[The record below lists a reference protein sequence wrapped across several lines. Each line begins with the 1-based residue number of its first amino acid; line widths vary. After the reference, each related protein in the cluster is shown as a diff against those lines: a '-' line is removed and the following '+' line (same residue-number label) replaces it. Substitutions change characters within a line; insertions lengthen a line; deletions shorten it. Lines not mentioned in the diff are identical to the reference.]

1 MVYIKTKEGASL
13 LVALL
18 AAVIVAVTTT
28 LLDVVWWMTL
38 CAAAGVFVVMA
49 LVALFIIR
57 KYVAYKLKPIYS
69 IVLSRDVHTNEIFS
83 ELKDKHVENIG
94 EELTAWADTND
105 KEIARLKETEQF
117 RKQYLGNV
125 AHELKT
131 PIFNIQGY
139 ISTLL
144 DGGLEDELI
153 NRKYLERAEKSIDRL
168 INIVNDLDTISKL
181 ESNMN
186 RLKMERF
193 DIVALT
199 KEIAEQAEME
209 ADKKGIKISVKGAE
223 NLPSPFWVLAD
234 KHYIGQVMVNLIINS
249 IRYGKE
255 GGQTRVHFRDMLDKI
270 LIEVEDNGS
279 GIGKEDLPR
288 VFERFYRTD
297 KGRSREQG
305 GTGLGLAIVKHIV
318 EAHGERIT
326 VRSELGVGSTFS
338 FTLKKVNRQKSIEP
352 IPSNMIQPLSIVWDF
367 NPVFF
372 SIGSL
377 DIRYYGLMW
386 ALAILIG
393 AKFFDNFCKREGLP
407 SKVSESIFIYGTLA
421 TILGARLG
429 HCLFY
434 DPMEYLSRPWT
445 IITGF
450 RDGGMA
456 SHGAAI
462 GLLIGL
468 WLFSRKN
475 KLPYVWSLDRIM
487 IAVGIGGAVVRLGNL
502 FNSEIFGMATTLP
515 WGFEFVRSAKWVN
528 EFAPAAVHPTQ
539 IYEALCYLATF
550 GLLCWLYYAK
560 DMARRRPGILFGIG
574 LIGIFLT
581 RFFIEFIK
589 TEQEAFEQGWLLD
602 MGQWLSI
609 PFILLGIYMIY
620 RGATQPEVVSVVP
633 KSPAATAKKKKK

>member
-1 MVYIKTKEGASL
+1 
-13 LVALL
+13 
-18 AAVIVAVTTT
+18 
-28 LLDVVWWMTL
+28 
-38 CAAAGVFVVMA
+38 
-49 LVALFIIR
+49 
-57 KYVAYKLKPIYS
+57 
-69 IVLSRDVHTNEIFS
+69 
-83 ELKDKHVENIG
+83 
-94 EELTAWADTND
+94 
-105 KEIARLKETEQF
+105 
-117 RKQYLGNV
+117 
-125 AHELKT
+125 
-131 PIFNIQGY
+131 
-139 ISTLL
+139 
-144 DGGLEDELI
+144 
-153 NRKYLERAEKSIDRL
+153 
-168 INIVNDLDTISKL
+168 
-181 ESNMN
+181 
-186 RLKMERF
+186 
-193 DIVALT
+193 
-199 KEIAEQAEME
+199 
-209 ADKKGIKISVKGAE
+209 
-223 NLPSPFWVLAD
+223 
-234 KHYIGQVMVNLIINS
+234 
-249 IRYGKE
+249 
-255 GGQTRVHFRDMLDKI
+255 
-270 LIEVEDNGS
+270 
-279 GIGKEDLPR
+279 
-288 VFERFYRTD
+288 
-297 KGRSREQG
+297 
-305 GTGLGLAIVKHIV
+305 
-318 EAHGERIT
+318 
-326 VRSELGVGSTFS
+326 
-338 FTLKKVNRQKSIEP
+338 
-352 IPSNMIQPLSIVWDF
+352 MIQPLSIVWDF

-421 TILGARLG
+421 TIIGARLG

-620 RGATQPEVVSVVP
+620 RGATQPEVVPVVP
-633 KSPAATAKKKKK
+633 KSPGCNCQKEEKMSNYPMVNEINRLVGDLLAEGGEVFLPGVGSLYTERRGARRISRRSVLPPSRAVSFTSQERGVSLVAEISGAVQCDAAEAQDVYDRWLARTLENGVLTIEGVGVLKLKHFTPDAAFDRRLNPQGREPVRIKPARKFDWALWIGIAAILVALGFGGMSS